1 MRKYNTWFNK
11 NSETDRINA
20 WFVSDMTEPEMEDE
34 RKLWKDRTES
44 ERIQYLSQEELRPRV
59 ATFPVSQLY
68 DSETQERRAK
78 MLCDYLNKIQ
88 DALDQAERHAILVDR
103 IKGAPPAES
112 NNE

>member
-1 MRKYNTWFNK
+1 
-11 NSETDRINA
+11 
-20 WFVSDMTEPEMEDE
+20 
-34 RKLWKDRTES
+34 
-44 ERIQYLSQEELRPRV
+44 
-59 ATFPVSQLY
+59 VSQLY